1 MEVLTISVWTLALL
15 IFVAL
20 AFDFMN
26 GFHDGANSISTIVAT
41 GALTPRQ
48 AVAFAAFFNFAA
60 LWIFHLKVAA
70 TIGKGTVDP
79 QFVDHY
85 VIFGAL
91 CGALAWNIITWYYG
105 IPSSSSH
112 ALIGGLVGAT
122 VANAGG
128 VAPII
133 WSGFG
138 KILIFIIISPL
149 VGFLI
154 GGLLMVAVAW
164 VFRNTSQKQAGRWFN
179 KAQLVAAAA
188 YSLGHGGNDAQKT
201 IGIIWLLLITAGA
214 ATTDVSTLPNWVIY
228 SCYGAIAWGTY
239 LGGWRIVEDHGFED
253 HPADA
258 GQRFLRL
265 DERRIEPGPGDAGRR
280 AGVHH
285 AHDHRCHRRR
295 GHGTGREGRALGRD
309 LQPGVCLDRDHSRRR
324 PDSRDILGVRTEFPG
339 RDAVTR
345 HPDREID
352 AGQDI
357 IRLAPDPPRFR
368 PRAPWASRRRAP
380 CRAARAT

>member
-1 MEVLTISVWTLALL
+1 MEVLTISAWTLALL
-15 IFVAL
+15 IAVAL

-48 AVAFAAFFNFAA
+48 AVAFAAFFNFLA
-60 LWIFHLKVAA
+60 LWVFHLKVAA

-79 QFVDHY
+79 HFVDHY

-122 VANAGG
+122 AAKAGG
-128 VAPII
+128 FQPII
-133 WSGFG
+133 WAGFS
-138 KILIFIIISPL
+138 KTLLFIVISPL

-154 GGLLMVAVAW
+154 GGLLMVLTAW
-164 VFRNTSQKQAGRWFN
+164 VFRNKTPRQAGRWFN

-201 IGIIWLLLITAGA
+201 IGVIWLLLISAGA

-228 SCYGAIAWGTY
+228 SCYFAIAWGTY
-239 LGGWRIVEDHGFED
+239 LGGWRIVKTMGSKIT
-253 HPADA
+253 
-258 GQRFLRL
+258 RL
-265 DERRIEPGPGDAGRR
+265 TPVSGSCASMGGALSLALATLGGIPVSTTHTITGAIV
-280 AGVHH
+280 GV
-285 AHDHRCHRRR
+285 
-295 GHGTGREGRALGRD
+295 GTAQD
-309 LQPGVCLDRDHSRRR
+309 VKA
-324 PDSRDILGVRTEFPG
+324 VRW
-339 RDAVTR
+339 AVTMNLIVAWILTI
-345 HPDREID
+345 PA
-352 AGQDI
+352 AG
-357 IRLAPDPPRFR
+357 LM
-368 PRAPWASRRRAP
+368 
-380 CRAARAT
+380 AALFWQIGRNFLSGAQ